1 MDDHLSH
8 VTSRPTRDLH
18 YYGNISLILLRAL
31 MYRTGCPL
39 RLSEVHNSEASSH
52 RSCPPYCEDRWL
64 VGASQERRRVS
75 DFTSSKHHNHTLH
88 TAHRGPACLGGNQS
102 SHQLL
107 THIIIVTRWRPQ
119 LAWPVLCKREMGM
132 RLPTSLTSRS
142 LPRLRKTT
150 GSKGRRTML
159 RTAEEASLVVRVATR
174 ETRF

>member
-1 MDDHLSH
+1 MSSESKVMQVDDHLSH

-39 RLSEVHNSEASSH
+39 RLSEVHNSEASSD

-88 TAHRGPACLGGNQS
+88 TAHRRPACLGGKQS

-107 THIIIVTRWRPQ
+107 TRNHSRHENGARKWHVQFR
-119 LAWPVLCKREMGM
+119 AREKWGCY
-132 RLPTSLTSRS
+132 RS
-142 LPRLRKTT
+142 H
-150 GSKGRRTML
+150 
-159 RTAEEASLVVRVATR
+159 
-174 ETRF
+174 